1 MVTHRQQAASSVR
14 RDAWVEIDL
23 SAIEKNLSVIK
34 NWMSKDYPAPQIM
47 AVVKSDA
54 YGHGAVQVAEVL
66 LASGAT
72 WLAVAS
78 VDEGTQIREIAQ
90 SAPILILSPSPFW
103 ALGTAITDSLD
114 LSVTSL
120 SEIEAIADVARKLHL
135 VARVHLKVDTGM
147 HRIGCPPE
155 KTKELVEII
164 ERLPELDL
172 RSVYSHLAIADNE
185 KSVRAQNNIFSEVLE
200 DIDYE
205 KRKNRDGTKLL
216 AHLASSDAAHFF
228 PFARHDLV
236 RAGLNLYGLEAAK
249 NSQTLIPA
257 LALRGRINHIRDI
270 EEGQSIGYGLTW
282 TAKRQ
287 TRLGNIPI
295 GYADGVDRKLSSQL
309 QGLLS
314 GKLIKQVGR
323 ISMDQMLFDIT
334 DVPEAQEGDVI
345 TLIGQENGIKI
356 GLADW
361 ALMLDTITYEL
372 ACRLRVRLP
381 RIYTRRRN
389 GQ

>member
-34 NWMSKDYPAPQIM
+34 KWVRQDKFSPEIM

-54 YGHGAVQVAEVL
+54 YGHGAVQVAELL

-78 VDEGTQIREIAQ
+78 VDEGSQIREIAP
-90 SAPILILSPSPFW
+90 SASILILSPSPFW
-103 ALGTAITDSLD
+103 ALGTAISDALD
-114 LSVTSL
+114 LTVTSI
-120 SEIEAIADVARKLHL
+120 SELEAIADVARKLHMC
-135 VARVHLKVDTGM
+135 ARVHLKVDTGM

-155 KTKELVEII
+155 EARALVDLIGSF
-164 ERLPELDL
+164 PELDL
-172 RSVYSHLAIADNE
+172 RGVYSHLAIADDE
-185 KSVRAQNNIFSEVLE
+185 KSVRQQNNIFSMVLN
-200 DIDYE
+200 DIDY
-205 KRKNRDGTKLL
+205 KSRKNADGTRLI
-216 AHLASSDAAHFF
+216 AHLASSDAAHLF
-228 PFARHDLV
+228 PFSRHDLV
-236 RAGLNLYGLEAAK
+236 RAGLNLYGLEATK
-249 NSQTLIPA
+249 NSTTLTPA

-270 EEGQSIGYGLTW
+270 AEGE
-282 TAKRQ
+282 RP

-295 GYADGVDRKLSSQL
+295 GYADGVDRKLSNRL

-314 GKLIKQVGR
+314 GKLINQVGR

-345 TLIGQENGIKI
+345 TLIGEENELRI
-356 GLADW
+356 GLSDW

-389 GQ
+389 GH

>member
-23 SAIEKNLSVIK
+23 SAIENNLSTIK
-34 NWMSKDYPAPQIM
+34 NWMKTSEPAPQIM

-54 YGHGAVQVAEVL
+54 YGHGAVQVAELL

-78 VDEGTQIREIAQ
+78 VDEGSQIREIEG

-103 ALGTAITDSLD
+103 ALGTAISDELD
-114 LSVTSL
+114 LTITSL
-120 SEIEAIADVARKLHL
+120 AEIKAIADTARKLRMQ
-135 VARVHLKVDTGM
+135 ARVHLKVDTGM

-155 KTKELVEII
+155 KARDLVEAI
-164 ERLPELDL
+164 EKLPELDL
-172 RSVYSHLAIADNE
+172 RSIYSHLAIADDE
-185 KSVRAQNNIFSEVLE
+185 ERVHAQNNIFSAVLN
-200 DIDYE
+200 DIDYSN
-205 KRKNRDGTKLL
+205 RKNADGGRLL

-228 PFARHDLV
+228 AFSRHDMV
-236 RAGLNLYGLEAAK
+236 RAGLNLYGLEANK
-249 NSQTLIPA
+249 KSTLTPA
-257 LALRGRINHIRDI
+257 AAVRGRINHIRDI
-270 EEGQSIGYGLTW
+270 EEGESVGYGLTW
-282 TAKRQ
+282 TAKRP

-295 GYADGVDRKLSSQL
+295 GYADGVDRKLSNQL
-309 QGLLS
+309 QGLLA
-314 GKLIKQVGR
+314 GRLISQVGR

-345 TLIGQENGIKI
+345 TLIGEENGLRLE
-356 GLADW
+356 LADW
-361 ALMLDTITYEL
+361 AVMLDTITYEL

-381 RIYTRRRN
+381 RVYTRRRLS
-389 GQ
+389 

>member
-34 NWMSKDYPAPQIM
+34 NWMGKDQPPPQIM

-78 VDEGTQIREIAQ
+78 VDEGSQIREIDS

-103 ALGTAITDSLD
+103 ALGTAISDSLD
-114 LSVTSL
+114 LTVTSIA
-120 SEIEAIADVARKLHL
+120 EIEAIADVARKLHMC
-135 VARVHLKVDTGM
+135 ARVHLKVDTGM

-155 KTKELVEII
+155 KAKELVELI
-164 ERLPELDL
+164 ESLPELDL
-172 RSVYSHLAIADNE
+172 RSIYSHLAIADNE
-185 KSVRAQNNIFSEVLE
+185 ESVRFQNNIFSSVLD
-200 DIDYE
+200 DIDY
-205 KRKNRDGTKLL
+205 KSRKNGEGTRLF
-216 AHLASSDAAHFF
+216 AHLASSDAAHLF
-228 PFARHDLV
+228 PFSRHDLV
-236 RAGLNLYGLEAAK
+236 RAGLNLYGLESTR
-249 NSQTLIPA
+249 NSKTLTPA

-270 EEGQSIGYGLTW
+270 KEGESVGYGLTW

-295 GYADGVDRKLSSQL
+295 GYADGVDRKLSNRL

-314 GKLIKQVGR
+314 GKLINQVGR

-345 TLIGQENGIKI
+345 TLIGEENGLRI
-356 GLADW
+356 GLSDW
-361 ALMLDTITYEL
+361 ALILDTITYEL

>member
-1 MVTHRQQAASSVR
+1 
-14 RDAWVEIDL
+14 
-23 SAIEKNLSVIK
+23 
-34 NWMSKDYPAPQIM
+34 M

-54 YGHGAVQVAEVL
+54 YGHGAAQVAEVL

-78 VDEGTQIREIAQ
+78 VDEGSQIREIA
-90 SAPILILSPSPFW
+90 SGAPILILSPSPFW
-103 ALGTAITDSLD
+103 ALGTAISDSLD
-114 LSVTSL
+114 LTVTSI
-120 SEIEAIADVARKLHL
+120 SEIEAIADVARKLRMC
-135 VARVHLKVDTGM
+135 ARVHLKVDTGM

-155 KTKELVEII
+155 KAKELVELI
-164 ERLPELDL
+164 EKLPELDL
-172 RSVYSHLAIADNE
+172 KSIYSHLAIADDE
-185 KSVRAQNNIFSEVLE
+185 ESVRAQNNIFSTVLK
-200 DIDYE
+200 DMDYE
-205 KRKNRDGTKLL
+205 SRKNAQGARLI
-216 AHLASSDAAHFF
+216 AHLASSDAAHHF
-228 PFARHDLV
+228 PFSRHDLV
-236 RAGLNLYGLEAAK
+236 RVGLNLYGLEATK
-249 NSQTLIPA
+249 NSKTLTPA

-270 EEGQSIGYGLTW
+270 EEGEAVGYGLTW
-282 TAKRQ
+282 TAKRP

-295 GYADGVDRKLSSQL
+295 GYADGVDRKLSSRL

-314 GKLIKQVGR
+314 GKLINQVGR

-345 TLIGQENGIKI
+345 TLIGEENGLRI
-356 GLADW
+356 GLSEW
-361 ALMLDTITYEL
+361 AVMLDTITYEL